1 MRLFSCLLNLYSTPN
16 KQFFIRLIWILTPLV
31 PTYQTPEIRN
41 LHSLRTDDG
50 FPMNTILQM
59 AHLTMYP
66 AVVDF
71 KVLASPILVPRL
83 QLAHFMRDLNPL
95 KPVILTTSWTT
106 AFFGFNM
113 ETELPTSIF
122 SVTLVMV
129 VSKLVVMFKTLLK
142 VDTTQFSTLTTS
154 PTENS
159 MSLARSL

>member
-1 MRLFSCLLNLYSTPN
+1 
-16 KQFFIRLIWILTPLV
+16 
-31 PTYQTPEIRN
+31 
-41 LHSLRTDDG
+41 
-50 FPMNTILQM
+50 
-59 AHLTMYP
+59 
-66 AVVDF
+66 
-71 KVLASPILVPRL
+71 
-83 QLAHFMRDLNPL
+83 MRDLNPL